1 MAAESIAPET
11 GDVVM
16 NSRANENAETGTPS
30 LAELFASY
38 LNKTEVSPA
47 DAAAGVVEAYD
58 SGLAHPV
65 DAALAWRGALSCL
78 VGVGGL
84 SEIERPS
91 EWITLVQARDSYP
104 AVAMA
109 AGNYPQMLRDL
120 PGLVQAENL
129 ADLRAV
135 PAPDQNLP
143 GPASWAGRTAQ
154 VSFAG
159 RMLAAGVLRLAGQ
172 FSAAKEFLSD
182 AAGLTKSQN
191 QVLEN
196 ERATLQWCLGNFDQA
211 SSGWHELS
219 QTPFGAFNLG
229 MSALFHKPT
238 EALPHLQSAVGML
251 ADDDPWRHLAGIYLA
266 LAEMRS

>member
-1 MAAESIAPET
+1 MAAETIAPET
-11 GDVVM
+11 GDVAM
-16 NSRANENAETGTPS
+16 NSRANEHAETGTPS
-30 LAELFASY
+30 LAELFAGY
-38 LNKTEVSPA
+38 LNQAEVTPV
-47 DAAAGVVEAYD
+47 DAASGVVEAYD
-58 SGLAHPV
+58 AGLAHPV

-78 VGVGGL
+78 AGIGDL
-84 SEIERPS
+84 SGIERPP

-129 ADLRAV
+129 ADFRAV

-143 GPASWAGRTAQ
+143 GLSSWAGRTAQ

-159 RMLAAGVLRLAGQ
+159 RMLAAGLLRLAGQ

-182 AAGLTKSQN
+182 AAGLSKSQN
-191 QVLEN
+191 QILQN
-196 ERATLQWCLGNFDQA
+196 ERATLQWSLGNFDQA
-211 SSGWHELS
+211 SQVWHEHS

-229 MSALFHKPT
+229 MSELFHKPG
-238 EALPHLQSAVGML
+238 EALPHLQAAVGML